1 MKLFHNLMNVID
13 FSFELGWTG
22 RARGEGLGRRGG
34 LRRIFWDLFEDF
46 YGFLDGFFGIV
57 WITGDVFDFL
67 MDRMGFFGI
76 LWDSVDNW

>member
-1 MKLFHNLMNVID
+1 MSSTFHLSWD
-13 FSFELGWTG
+13 G
-22 RARGEGLGRRGG
+22 RGGRGGEGLG
-34 LRRIFWDLFEDF
+34 RIFWDLFEDF
-46 YGFLDGFFGIV
+46 YGFLDGFFGTV